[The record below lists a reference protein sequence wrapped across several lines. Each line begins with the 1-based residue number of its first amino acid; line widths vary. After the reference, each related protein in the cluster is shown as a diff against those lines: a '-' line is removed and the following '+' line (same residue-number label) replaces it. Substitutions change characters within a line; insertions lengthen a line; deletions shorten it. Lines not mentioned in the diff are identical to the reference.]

1 MTNTIKATVPV
12 HLYSPCFSPAGI
24 REMVAKGDGRIAV
37 LCMTFSAPKSPDY
50 VQIGT
55 AEIAV
60 TLFSPSETAAAEV
73 ASLNAQLQEVRAQFH
88 AKQSLILDRISKL
101 QALGSSVE
109 VE

>member
-73 ASLNAQLQEVRAQFH
+73 SALNAQLAAHRAAFQR
-88 AKQSLILDRISKL
+88 KQAEILDRISKL
-101 QALGSSVE
+101 QALESSVE
-109 VE
+109 V